1 MDSGERLRL
10 GSPEAEPAAPRAVVT
25 GTLYGVGMGPGDPDY
40 LTLRAH
46 RILQRAPVLVHF
58 CKQGRRG
65 NARTIADAV
74 LGPDTPRQAPRELAL
89 AYPYTTELPPEHP
102 DYVAALAAFY
112 DAAATTLADH
122 LGAGRD
128 VAILSEGDPFFYGSF
143 MHLWRRLKDRFPVE
157 VVPGVT
163 GMAGCWS
170 RAGTPITWGDDVLTV
185 LPATLPAATLLARLR
200 ATDAAVIMKLG
211 RHLPKVRAALAEA
224 GLLARAVY
232 VERGTMA
239 GERILPLAERPD
251 DAPAPYFAIVL
262 VPGEGRRP

>member
-1 MDSGERLRL
+1 MDALTGPPPAPSCPQERPL
-10 GSPEAEPAAPRAVVT
+10 AAVT
-25 GTLYGVGMGPGDPDY
+25 GTLYGVGMGPGNPDY
-40 LTLRAH
+40 LTVRAVRVLERAH
-46 RILQRAPVLVHF
+46 HLVHF
-58 CKQGRRG
+58 CKAGRRG

-74 LGPDTPRQAPRELAL
+74 VRDPAREWPL
-89 AYPYTTELPPEHP
+89 AYPYTTELPPEDP
-102 DYVAALAAFY
+102 TYVSALARFY
-112 DAAATTLADH
+112 DEAAAEMAQA

-163 GMAGCWS
+163 GMSGCWT

-185 LPATLPAATLLARLR
+185 LPATLPGPVLARRL
-200 ATDAAVIMKLG
+200 ADTDAAVIMKLG
-211 RHLPKVRAALAEA
+211 RHLPKVRAALAQA
-224 GLLARAVY
+224 GLLGRAVY

-239 GERILPLAERPD
+239 GEAIVPLAEKPD
-251 DAPAPYFAIVL
+251 ESAPYFSIVL

>member
-1 MDSGERLRL
+1 MDGPSDFL
-10 GSPEAEPAAPRAVVT
+10 PADPAEIPSAPKAAIT

-40 LTLRAH
+40 LTVRAVRVLERAH
-46 RILQRAPVLVHF
+46 HLVHF
-58 CKQGRRG
+58 CKAGRRG

-74 LGPDTPRQAPRELAL
+74 VQDPAREWAL
-89 AYPYTTELPPEHP
+89 AYPYTTELPPDDP
-102 DYVAALAAFY
+102 AYVAALSGFY
-112 DAAATTLADH
+112 DEAAACLAAE
-122 LGAGRD
+122 LNAGRD

-163 GMAGCWS
+163 GMSGCWT

-185 LPATLPAATLLARLR
+185 LPATLPHATLVARLS
-200 ATDAAVIMKLG
+200 ATDAAVVMKLG

-232 VERGTMA
+232 VERGTME
-239 GERILPLAERPD
+239 GEHVVPLAEKPD
-251 DAPAPYFAIVL
+251 DRAPYFSMVL

>member
-1 MDSGERLRL
+1 MHGASDVMTSD
-10 GSPEAEPAAPRAVVT
+10 PAEIPAAPVASVT

-40 LTLRAH
+40 LTVRAVRVLERAH
-46 RILQRAPVLVHF
+46 HLVHF
-58 CKQGRRG
+58 CKAGKRG

-74 LGPDTPRQAPRELAL
+74 VQDPAREWPLP
-89 AYPYTTELPPEHP
+89 YPYTTELPPDDP
-102 DYVAALAAFY
+102 AYVAALAAFY
-112 DAAATTLADH
+112 DDAAMRLAEV

-143 MHLWRRLKDRFPVE
+143 MHLWRRLKDRFRVE

-163 GMAGCWS
+163 GMSGCWT

-185 LPATLPAATLLARLR
+185 LPATLPRATLVARLS
-200 ATDAAVIMKLG
+200 ATDAAVVMKLG
-211 RHLPKVRAALAEA
+211 RHLPKVRAALTEA
-224 GLLARAVY
+224 GLIARAVY

-239 GERILPLAERPD
+239 GECVVPLSQKPD
-251 DAPAPYFAIVL
+251 DRAPYFSMVL

>member
-1 MDSGERLRL
+1 MERPHEL
-10 GSPEAEPAAPRAVVT
+10 PPAAPAADEAAPRAAAT

-40 LTLRAH
+40 LTVRAVRVLERAH
-46 RILQRAPVLVHF
+46 HLVHF
-58 CKQGRRG
+58 CKAGRRG

-74 LGPDTPRQAPRELAL
+74 VRDAGREWAL
-89 AYPYTTELPPEHP
+89 PYPLTTELPPDDP
-102 DYVAALAAFY
+102 AYVAALAAFY
-112 DAAATTLADH
+112 DDAASRLADA

-163 GMAGCWS
+163 GMSGCWT

-185 LPATLPAATLLARLR
+185 LPATLPRARLVAHLR
-200 ATDAAVIMKLG
+200 AADAAVVMKLG

-239 GERILPLAERPD
+239 GEVVAALADKPD
-251 DAPAPYFAIVL
+251 DGAPYFSMVL

>member
-1 MDSGERLRL
+1 MESGERLPPQASERTD
-10 GSPEAEPAAPRAVVT
+10 APRAATT
-25 GTLYGVGMGPGDPDY
+25 GTLYGVGMGPGEPDY
-40 LTLRAH
+40 LTVRAMRVLERAH
-46 RILQRAPVLVHF
+46 LLVHF
-58 CKQGRRG
+58 CKKGRRG

-74 LGPDTPRQAPRELAL
+74 LAPEPAREHPLV
-89 AYPYTTELPPEHP
+89 YPYTTELHPEHP

-112 DAAATTLADH
+112 DDAAGRLADH

-163 GMAGCWS
+163 GMSGCWT

-185 LPATLPAATLLARLR
+185 LPATLGSADLAERLR
-200 ATDAAVIMKLG
+200 RTDAAVIMKLG

-224 GLLARAVY
+224 GVLERAVY

-239 GERILPLAERPD
+239 GERVIPLIDKPD
-251 DAPAPYFAIVL
+251 DVAPYFSMVL
-262 VPGEGRRP
+262 LPGEGRRP

>member
-1 MDSGERLRL
+1 MEAGERIPVAEPVE
-10 GSPEAEPAAPRAVVT
+10 GPEAPVHAVT
-25 GTLYGVGMGPGDPDY
+25 GTLFGVGMGPGDPDY
-40 LTLRAH
+40 LTVRAM
-46 RILQRAPVLVHF
+46 RVLAQAPVLVHF
-58 CKQGRRG
+58 CKRGRRG

-74 LGPDTPRQAPRELAL
+74 MRDASREFPLV
-89 AYPYTTELPPEHP
+89 YPYTTELPPDHP
-102 DYVAALAAFY
+102 DYVGALAAFY
-112 DAAATTLADH
+112 DDAAGQLADH

-163 GMAGCWS
+163 GMSGCWT
-170 RAGTPITWGDDVLTV
+170 RAATPITWGDDVLTV
-185 LPATLPAATLLARLR
+185 LPATLGRAALVARLA

-211 RHLPKVRAALAEA
+211 RHLPKVRSALDEA
-224 GLLARAVY
+224 GLLARAIY

-239 GERILPLAERPD
+239 GERVLPLAEKPD
-251 DAPAPYFAIVL
+251 DAAPYFSMVL

>member
-1 MDSGERLRL
+1 M
-10 GSPEAEPAAPRAVVT
+10 EAVDRIFPSDPGVMEAPRATAAT

-40 LTLRAH
+40 LTVRAV
-46 RILQRAPVLVHF
+46 RVLERAAVLVHF

-74 LGPDTPRQAPRELAL
+74 LARDPARELSL
-89 AYPYTTELPPEHP
+89 AYPYTTELHPEHP
-102 DYVAALAAFY
+102 DYVAALGAFY
-112 DAAATTLADH
+112 DDAAGRLADH

-163 GMAGCWS
+163 GMSGCWT
-170 RAGTPITWGDDVLTV
+170 RAATPITWGDDVLTI
-185 LPATLPAATLLARLR
+185 LPATLPAAVLTERLAR
-200 ATDAAVIMKLG
+200 TDAAVIMKLG
-211 RHLPKVRAALAEA
+211 RHLPKVRAALREA

-239 GERILPLAERPD
+239 GERVVPLSDKAD
-251 DAPAPYFAIVL
+251 DAAPYFSMVL

>member
-1 MDSGERLRL
+1 MDGLTM
-10 GSPEAEPAAPRAVVT
+10 PAADAAEEGAPARTVRT

-40 LTLRAH
+40 LTVRAVRVLERAH
-46 RILQRAPVLVHF
+46 HLVHF
-58 CKQGRRG
+58 CKAGRRG

-74 LGPDTPRQAPRELAL
+74 VRDPAREWAL
-89 AYPYTTELPPEHP
+89 AYPYTTELPPDDSE
-102 DYVAALAAFY
+102 YVSALARFY
-112 DAAATTLADH
+112 DDAAARMADE

-163 GMAGCWS
+163 GMSGCWTK
-170 RAGTPITWGDDVLTV
+170 AGTPITWGDDVLTV
-185 LPATLPAATLLARLR
+185 LPATLPGAVLARRL
-200 ATDAAVIMKLG
+200 AETDAAVIMKLG
-211 RHLPKVRAALAEA
+211 RHLPKVRAALREA

-239 GERILPLAERPD
+239 GERIVPLAEKPD
-251 DAPAPYFAIVL
+251 DAAPYFSMVL